1 MLRDTSMLEKVC
13 GLGRGLELQA
23 KLYYR
28 DH

>member
-1 MLRDTSMLEKVC
+1 MLRDTSTLEQVN
-13 GLGRGLELQA
+13 GLGLRLELQA